1 MGNISSIFKTFY
13 EHYDKDVIR
22 RAYGTISQRTLFSEL
37 YKKVP
42 FSVEI
47 RMKRDVFA
55 MQLNT
60 DSIVSMEL
68 MTVIGFYF
76 DQYSEAR
83 NCVWTKNPQ
92 KIKKF
97 FIQGI
102 SEFVEFGGEVTLNL
116 TEDSIQQIVSMLQ
129 KNNTSGDTHKRLVEN
144 FNLLENKNWFEY
156 EEYIENIV
164 LKEENEKHVE
174 TVTCMDLPLDWSN
187 FFLQMREQQIY
198 RQTTLLMDW
207 YFP

>member
-83 NCVWTKNPQ
+83 NCVWTKNH
-92 KIKKF
+92 KK
-97 FIQGI
+97 
-102 SEFVEFGGEVTLNL
+102 
-116 TEDSIQQIVSMLQ
+116 
-129 KNNTSGDTHKRLVEN
+129 
-144 FNLLENKNWFEY
+144 
-156 EEYIENIV
+156 
-164 LKEENEKHVE
+164 
-174 TVTCMDLPLDWSN
+174 
-187 FFLQMREQQIY
+187 
-198 RQTTLLMDW
+198 
-207 YFP
+207 